1 MSVPS
6 SQSTVL
12 PASSPL
18 IITSASNLT
27 SDEKQNLLFDVDRAL
42 EIPME
47 VLTKSG
53 GPSSNVVQVERHKN
67 SPNHTH
73 SLSEIDRLKR
83 PKAIRSLVEIEA
95 VKNYSAP
102 TITSAVKEYAT
113 LELGL
118 SEPARELK
126 RKEVANIK
134 YKVRGP
140 AETYLIGNPNLKL
153 DISDSISYLTEQG
166 YHIEKYCI
174 SQRSIRDSTHKTN
187 RYDWRLFIL
196 YVRITYGCWNVDAH
210 FFVSSEDADTV
221 AEALI
226 IIRNKYCHWSPPPV
240 TYFQIIVISKPRAL
254 KRHFLAWPLIGCESL
269 VQDTINS
276 CPVPSIQITSTNSLE
291 FFHSELKKTTSSS
304 HGLIGAA
311 HKVVNVESASFDFRI
326 KKISA
331 YGVDVD
337 ILEEIQKFPFPFQQ
351 LIIREACAVMNR
363 LEKEK
368 KVPFMKKF
376 LKELDRKYGANKF
389 TCYLQKFEEEEIR
402 VNQLFRLSDAEYN
415 LIGISKIGI
424 RQTLRDES
432 KKFE

>member
-210 FFVSSEDADTV
+210 FFVSNHSNI
-221 AEALI
+221 EA
-226 IIRNKYCHWSPPPV
+226 K
-240 TYFQIIVISKPRAL
+240 
-254 KRHFLAWPLIGCESL
+254 
-269 VQDTINS
+269 
-276 CPVPSIQITSTNSLE
+276 SIKKTFPGMAAVTSTNSLE

-368 KVPFMKKF
+368 STPG
-376 LKELDRKYGANKF
+376 LTSLDCFCLFCHRYLLPYKHIFHEHMYGNKLLTTNVWQMF
-389 TCYLQKFEEEEIR
+389 CKIFEESGFKVYESRESFI
-402 VNQLFRLSDAEYN
+402 EYV
-415 LIGISKIGI
+415 
-424 RQTLRDES
+424 
-432 KKFE
+432 